1 MARRF
6 LWLLTLAV
14 ALPLAAQAPVA
25 LTIGQRDSLTSWV
38 LNEERKLEVYLP
50 EGYERGDQRYPVIY
64 LLDGDGHFHH
74 TTGIVSFLTQQGR
87 MPPVILVGIPNTDRT
102 RDLTP
107 VTHTDSAGEFP
118 TAGGSQAFLQ
128 FFREEL
134 FPYIES
140 RYRTLPFRVLIGH
153 SFGGLLAIETLE
165 THPEM
170 FRGYIAIS
178 PSLWWDG
185 MAYARRAA
193 EDLRRQPGL
202 RAWVYMTTGNEGG
215 NMLAG
220 AQQVADAFQT
230 AGLPGLRWK
239 FLHMPAESHGSI
251 PHRSTYDGLE
261 FIFADM
267 TLTEE
272 EGVALVAAGLPGL
285 DRRYRM
291 VSEAYGYP
299 IATPE
304 ALINQLGYIQL
315 RGGKPEQAIVTFRE
329 NIRRFPGSANT
340 YDSLGDAYRATNK
353 LPQAVEAYRRAVE
366 IGVPVGDPVV
376 PFSSQKMRE
385 VEQQMATGG
394 PG

>member
-1 MARRF
+1 MRSRL
-6 LWLLTLAV
+6 LWLPSLLF

-25 LTIGQRDSLTSWV
+25 LTVGQRDSLTSEV
-38 LNEERKLEVYLP
+38 LHEERKLEVYLP
-50 EGYERGDQRYPVIY
+50 DGYDRGDQRYPVIY

-74 TTGIVSFLTQQGR
+74 ITGIVAFLTQQGR
-87 MPPVILVGIPNTDRT
+87 MPPAILVAVPNTDRT

-118 TAGGSQAFLQ
+118 TAGGSQSFLR

-134 FPYIES
+134 FPYIQA
-140 RYRTLPFRVLIGH
+140 RYRTQPFRVLIGH
-153 SFGGLLAIETLE
+153 SFGGLLAIEALE

-185 MAYARRAA
+185 MTHARRAA
-193 EDLRRQPGL
+193 DDLRQRPNL

-220 AQQVADAFQT
+220 AQQVADAFQ
-230 AGLPGLRWK
+230 AASLPGLRWK
-239 FLHMPAESHGSI
+239 FLHMPDESHGSI

-267 TLTEE
+267 ALTEE

-285 DRRYRM
+285 DRHYQV
-291 VSEAYGYP
+291 VSEKYGYA
-299 IATPE
+299 IETPE
-304 ALINQLGYIQL
+304 VLINQLGYIQL
-315 RGGKPEQAIVTFRE
+315 RSGQPEQAIVTFRE
-329 NIRRFPGSANT
+329 NTRRFPKSANT

-353 LPQAVEAYRRAVE
+353 LSQAVEAYRRAAEV
-366 IGVPVGDPVV
+366 GVPVGDPVV
-376 PFSSQKMRE
+376 PFSLQKMHE

-394 PG
+394 AG